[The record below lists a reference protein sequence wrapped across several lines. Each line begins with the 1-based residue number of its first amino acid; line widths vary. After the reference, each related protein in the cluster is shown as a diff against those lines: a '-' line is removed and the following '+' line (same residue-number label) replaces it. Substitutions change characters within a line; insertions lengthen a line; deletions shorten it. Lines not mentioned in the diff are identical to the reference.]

1 MQEDGVFER
10 EASNGVRSAVPE
22 PSLKRVLSL
31 PLVVLYGLGVTVGA
45 GIYVLIGASAAEAG
59 VHAPLAFV
67 AAAFVM
73 LFSAASFSELAT
85 RFPVSAGE
93 AAYVRAGFRSNRLSL
108 VVGLMVAASGV
119 VSSAAISIGGV
130 GYIREIIALPEPVL
144 VAIVIVLL
152 AGVAAWGVVESV
164 LFAGIF
170 TVVEVGALL
179 LIVGIAPIERPD
191 ILLSVPSILPPLS
204 DIAALQGIAGAGLLA
219 FFAFIGFEDMVNL
232 AEEVK
237 SPEHTMPWA
246 IFLTLLIGTGL
257 YVLVV
262 AIAVLAVPVEDL
274 AQSSAPLSLVFER
287 LTGMSPIAVTLVAIV
302 ATLNGVIVQIV
313 MSSRVLYGLSRQG
326 SLPGWLGRVN
336 AWTRTPLS
344 ATVLIAGLV
353 LMLALAFPIAILAE
367 WTSRLILVTFCLVNV
382 SLLLIKRR
390 GEAVVRSVFTVPGW
404 VPVVGALSS
413 LGLLA
418 GDLFSG

>member
-1 MQEDGVFER
+1 MED
-10 EASNGVRSAVPE
+10 STSPE
-22 PSLKRVLSL
+22 QGGQTGESGRPALRRALSL

-45 GIYVLIGASAAEAG
+45 GIYVLVGAAAAEAG

-67 AAAFVM
+67 VAAVVM

-93 AAYVRAGFRSNRLSL
+93 AAYVRAGFRSDKLSL
-108 VVGLMVAASGV
+108 LVGLMVAASGV

-130 GYIREIIALPEPVL
+130 GYIREIIDLPAPIL
-144 VAIVIVLL
+144 IAIVVLFL
-152 AGVAAWGVVESV
+152 ASVAAWGVVESV
-164 LFAGIF
+164 LFAGLF

-179 LIVGIAPIERPD
+179 LIVAIAPFERPD
-191 ILLSVPSILPPLS
+191 IIESLPEVLPPLS

-219 FFAFIGFEDMVNL
+219 FFAFIGFEDIVNL

-237 SPEHTMPWA
+237 EPERTMPRA
-246 IFLTLLIGTGL
+246 IFLTLLLGTGI
-257 YVLVV
+257 YVLVAAV
-262 AIAVLAVPVEDL
+262 AVLAVPVEEL
-274 AQSSAPLSLVFER
+274 SQSSAPLSLVFEW

-326 SLPGWLGRVN
+326 SLPGFLGQVN
-336 AWTRTPLS
+336 ARTRTPLI
-344 ATVLIAGLV
+344 ATGLV
-353 LMLALAFPIAILAE
+353 AALVLTLALVFPIAILAE
-367 WTSRLILVTFCLVNV
+367 WTSRIILLTFSLVNI
-382 SLLLIKRR
+382 SLLLVKRR
-390 GEAVVRSVFTVPGW
+390 GELPPQGAFRVPSW
-404 VPVVGALSS
+404 VPVVGAITS

-418 GDLFSG
+418 ADFLAG